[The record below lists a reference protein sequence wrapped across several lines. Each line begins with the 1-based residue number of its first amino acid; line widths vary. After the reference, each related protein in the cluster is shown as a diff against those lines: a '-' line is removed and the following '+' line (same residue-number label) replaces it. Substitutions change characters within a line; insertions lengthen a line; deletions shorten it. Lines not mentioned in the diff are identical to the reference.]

1 MLRVHNGQLVKFRF
15 AFLVNGE
22 FYDPLDQAVPVDIY
36 ATVSRGNGGTGEII
50 HSSTSLINTSY
61 RIVSITPPSSIMGI
75 RSVPAVRKRRRRRRG
90 WREAPASRSR
100 ANLIRAQETPCTV
113 FFQKN
118 GRGRGVSYFMGAWG

>member
-22 FYDPLDQAVPVDIY
+22 FYDPLDQTTPVDIY

-61 RIVSITPPSSIMGI
+61 RITSITPPVSIVDGYVSATFTFDI
-75 RSVPAVRKRRRRRRG
+75 NHKLAAG
-90 WREAPASRSR
+90 D
-100 ANLIRAQETPCTV
+100 TV
-113 FFQKN
+113 IVY
-118 GRGRGVSYFMGAWG
+118 GVGGGNC